1 LRSYQQAKKKEGEY
15 ELKIKRIVGKIL
27 VILKE
32 RVSMIERMKHKIKSI
47 KHMHKENFDVLKIFD
62 TTID

>member
-1 LRSYQQAKKKEGEY
+1 VS
-15 ELKIKRIVGKIL
+15 
-27 VILKE
+27 LKE
-32 RVSMIERMKHKIKSI
+32 KVSMIERTKQKIKSI